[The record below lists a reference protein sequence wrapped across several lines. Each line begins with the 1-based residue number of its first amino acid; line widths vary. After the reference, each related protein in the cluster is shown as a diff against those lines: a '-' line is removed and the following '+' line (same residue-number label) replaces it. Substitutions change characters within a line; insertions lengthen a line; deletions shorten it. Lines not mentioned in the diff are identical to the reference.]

1 MNKRE
6 VADMLTAI
14 ITATPNTQE
23 LHPLLC
29 ALAKV
34 ADELYDRH
42 NYESSYHDE

>member
-1 MNKRE
+1 MSKRE

-14 ITATPNTQE
+14 IAACPNTQE

-34 ADELYDRH
+34 ADELYDQH
-42 NYESSYHDE
+42 NYESSDHE